1 MKAIFLDIDGVL
13 NTQKTFKDIYDEY
26 QVTHKRRVELDENKI
41 FYLSEIVRLTGAYIV
56 LSSSWRIF
64 GHMEDGIFIPTNRRT
79 EELKRLFAK
88 YNLVIYDMTPFL
100 GSREEEI
107 REWVSNH
114 NVEDY
119 LIIDDETFNYNEEEM
134 KRLIKTNF
142 YLKYYPDIGLS
153 ESHIEEAVKK
163 LTLKRKNS

>member
-1 MKAIFLDIDGVL
+1 
-13 NTQKTFKDIYDEY
+13 
-26 QVTHKRRVELDENKI
+26 
-41 FYLSEIVRLTGAYIV
+41 
-56 LSSSWRIF
+56 
-64 GHMEDGIFIPTNRRT
+64 MEDGIFIPTNRRT
-79 EELKRLFAK
+79 EELQRLFTK

-107 REWVSNH
+107 REWLRYH
-114 NVEDY
+114 EVEDY

-142 YLKYYPDIGLS
+142 YLKYYPNIGLS
-153 ESHIEEAVKK
+153 ENHIEEAVKK